1 LSKSGVSTGFSINSF
16 INQEEKTESVESVP
30 QISTEKLPTNHFTDT
45 DLQNEWNNLLK
56 QLRQKDPVVFNAIK
70 PFKLIKK
77 DENIVQISF
86 PSDSAKL
93 EFDKISIEFF
103 NHFKHKVNNH
113 SIEFQF
119 KKDYENLK
127 TEIMTKRKI
136 FEKFVEKNPLLKDLD
151 DLMRFDLS

>member
-1 LSKSGVSTGFSINSF
+1 MSKSGVSTGFSINSF
-16 INQEEKTESVESVP
+16 INKEEKTESVETVP

-45 DLQNEWNNLLK
+45 DLQNEWNNLLM

-151 DLMRFDLS
+151 DLMKFDLS

>member
-1 LSKSGVSTGFSINSF
+1 MSKSGVSTGFSINSF

-151 DLMRFDLS
+151 DLMKFDLS

>member
-151 DLMRFDLS
+151 DLMKFDLS

>member
-1 LSKSGVSTGFSINSF
+1 MSKSGVSTGFSINSF